1 MFLYISWFCNQELFL
16 SLPLGCA
23 FLTYCHKDS
32 ALKAQQALHE
42 QKTLPGVSLFY
53 SYSIHVATCIASLTP
68 ILTQTLP
75 RVSLFYSYSI
85 ATSIASL
92 TPILKQTLPGVS
104 LFYSYSIASYS
115 ATFLSL

>member
-1 MFLYISWFCNQELFL
+1 MFLYISWFYNQELFL

-53 SYSIHVATCIASLTP
+53 SYSIATCIATLTP
-68 ILTQTLP
+68 IL
-75 RVSLFYSYSI
+75 I
-85 ATSIASL
+85 
-92 TPILKQTLPGVS
+92 QTLPG
-104 LFYSYSIASYS
+104 
-115 ATFLSL
+115 